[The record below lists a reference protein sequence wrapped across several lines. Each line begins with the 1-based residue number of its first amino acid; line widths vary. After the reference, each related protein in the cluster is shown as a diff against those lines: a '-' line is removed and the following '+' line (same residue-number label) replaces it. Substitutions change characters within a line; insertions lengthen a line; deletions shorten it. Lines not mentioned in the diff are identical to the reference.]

1 MMSFFTLFTACFL
14 AQFVFWIITQFL
26 ETRLPVSAVFG
37 DRKYYYLSFI
47 HARIIDMR
55 MEGKDDKTILEEL
68 KHFHFPFA
76 IYPDKKCL
84 DDLNYVRELV
94 AREDLVKRFL
104 LQRDFDRTTFKKLCE
119 EFGSPMEG
127 RRKAAHSAIW
137 DIISNPTDE
146 RVEKVSGVFVELCT
160 PPFIGSDGNHRIS
173 AGENESNIYSAALAA
188 GAIKKECTKTA
199 FVDCIWKM
207 KQIHGE
213 MDVVKGK
220 QGLSNHSDKPLNKDL
235 YEKMKSMFEAVLAQ
249 E

>member
-1 MMSFFTLFTACFL
+1 MSNFFIIFTACFS
-14 AQFVFWIITQFL
+14 AVFLLWIITQFL

-47 HARIIDMR
+47 HARIIEMR
-55 MEGKDDKTILEEL
+55 MEGKDDKAILEEL
-68 KHFHFPFA
+68 KRFNFPFA
-76 IYPDKKCL
+76 VFPDKKSI
-84 DDLNYVRELV
+84 DDLNYIRELV

-104 LQRDFDRTTFKKLCE
+104 LQRDFDRTSFKKLCE

-146 RVEKVSGVFVELCT
+146 RVEKVSGLLVELTT
-160 PPFIGSDGNHRIS
+160 PPFIGSGGDHRIS
-173 AGENESNIYSAALAA
+173 AGENESNVYSAALATK
-188 GAIKKECTKTA
+188 AIKSDCTKVA
-199 FVDCIWKM
+199 FADSIWKL
-207 KQIHGE
+207 KQIHGN

-220 QGLSNHSDKPLNKDL
+220 QGLSNHIDKPLNKDVH
-235 YEKMKSMFEAVLAQ
+235 EKMKSRFEAILTV